1 MEITNTEVWG
11 FKHAIRGARNPLE
24 SWNKS
29 DSIFDLSKCTA
40 NNLEFCDRKCVN
52 YKFCLG
58 KNDLKLMQHLILA

>member
-29 DSIFDLSKCTA
+29 DSDIYSVQA
-40 NNLEFCDRKCVN
+40 NANGMDFEVSDFRT
-52 YKFCLG
+52 
-58 KNDLKLMQHLILA
+58 I